1 MQLCYHVLKNKINK
15 TGITNYGGLFGGAAV
30 VFICKRQFLTG
41 YDLSKK
47 FLRLCGNVAA
57 LYAKNVLT

>member
-1 MQLCYHVLKNKINK
+1 MVSIS
-15 TGITNYGGLFGGAAV
+15 
-30 VFICKRQFLTG
+30 KRQFLTE

-47 FLRLCGNVAA
+47 FLHLRRDVAA